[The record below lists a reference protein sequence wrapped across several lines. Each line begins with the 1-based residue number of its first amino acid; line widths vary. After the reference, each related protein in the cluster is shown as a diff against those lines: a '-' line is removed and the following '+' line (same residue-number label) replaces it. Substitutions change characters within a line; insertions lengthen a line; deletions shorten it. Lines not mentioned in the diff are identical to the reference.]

1 MSSGTYFRFFDS
13 YIWFFIGCFTVV
25 PLFGWMS
32 ATVSCWKQWNVKKDN
47 KTRRYYGEV
56 NMILSWLP
64 SINVASVL
72 GKEFS
77 TLLQN
82 NLCIAGDKIDIK
94 YFNLSIKIIM
104 N

>member
-1 MSSGTYFRFFDS
+1 
-13 YIWFFIGCFTVV
+13 
-25 PLFGWMS
+25 MS
-32 ATVSCWKQWNVKKDN
+32 ATVSCWKQWNVEKDN

-82 NLCIAGDKIDIK
+82 NLFIAGDKIDRK
-94 YFNLSIKIIM
+94 STRLNSSHYGLSRM
-104 N
+104 PSSA